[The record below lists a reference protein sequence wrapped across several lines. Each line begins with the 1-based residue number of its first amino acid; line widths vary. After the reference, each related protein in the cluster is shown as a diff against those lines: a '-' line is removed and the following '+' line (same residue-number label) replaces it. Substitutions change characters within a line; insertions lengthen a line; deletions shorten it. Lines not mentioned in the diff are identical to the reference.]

1 MSHPTFA
8 VCKCGLL
15 KNEHDIQAVMNTS
28 IPRQK
33 RLSRIRKKKKKKD
46 YNYDMSSLPDLSGI
60 GGKDSDIDIS
70 NIELSEDSQE
80 EEDREQEKT
89 SSRT

>member
-1 MSHPTFA
+1 
-8 VCKCGLL
+8 
-15 KNEHDIQAVMNTS
+15 MNTS

-33 RLSRIRKKKKKKD
+33 RLSRMRKKKKKKD

>member
-1 MSHPTFA
+1 
-8 VCKCGLL
+8 
-15 KNEHDIQAVMNTS
+15 MNTS

-33 RLSRIRKKKKKKD
+33 RLSRMRKKKKKKKD

-60 GGKDSDIDIS
+60 GGKDSDLDIS

-80 EEDREQEKT
+80 EDDREQEKT